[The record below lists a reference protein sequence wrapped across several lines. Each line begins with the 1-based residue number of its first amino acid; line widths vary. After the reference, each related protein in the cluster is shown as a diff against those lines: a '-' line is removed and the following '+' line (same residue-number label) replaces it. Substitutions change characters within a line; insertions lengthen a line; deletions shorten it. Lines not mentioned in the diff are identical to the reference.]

1 MKVLQHFLLLTAA
14 AVIITSCKKSSTTGN
29 GNTTNPATAQ
39 TLSNV
44 SYGTDA
50 AQKMDVYLPANRTT
64 ASTKVMIII
73 HGGAW
78 SSGDKSDLNI
88 FIDTLK
94 KRQPDYAIFNI
105 NYRLST
111 GAANLFPTQEN
122 DVKAAIDFIYNK
134 RNDYIISDKFVLNG
148 QSAGG
153 HLALLHAYKYTTP
166 VKIKA
171 VIDFFGP
178 TDMVDLY
185 NNPGLVPSATVA
197 LIVGAT
203 PTSNPALYQQ
213 SSPINF
219 VTAQCSP
226 TIILQGGADPLVNA
240 TTQSLALKNKLITAG
255 VTNQYVFYP
264 TGGHGDWNAA
274 TFTDAFN
281 NIQAFL
287 AANVQ

>member
-1 MKVLQHFLLLTAA
+1 MKVLQYLLLITVT
-14 AVIITSCKKSSTTGN
+14 AVIISSCKKSSTDSG
-29 GNTTNPATAQ
+29 GTNPATAQ
-39 TLSNV
+39 TISNL
-44 SYGTDA
+44 SYGADA
-50 AQKMDVYLPANRTT
+50 AQKMDVFLPANRST
-64 ASTKVMIII
+64 ASTKSMIII

-78 SSGDKSDLNI
+78 SSGDKADLNA

-94 KRQPDYAIFNI
+94 RRMPDYAIFNI
-105 NYRLST
+105 NYRLAT
-111 GAANLFPTQEN
+111 GTANFFPTQEN
-122 DVKAAIDFIYNK
+122 DVKAAIEFIYSK
-134 RNDYIISDKFVLNG
+134 RSEYFISDKFVLNG

-153 HLALLHAYKYTTP
+153 HLALLHAYKYTSP

-185 NNPGLVPSATVA
+185 NNPGLVPAATIA

-203 PTSNPALYQQ
+203 PTSNATLYQQ
-213 SSPINF
+213 SSPVNF

-226 TIILQGGADPLVNA
+226 TIILQGGVDLLVNA
-240 TTQSLALKNKLITAG
+240 TTQSLALKNKLVTAG
-255 VTNQYVFYP
+255 VVNQYVFYP

>member
-1 MKVLQHFLLLTAA
+1 MKVLQQILFIATAT
-14 AVIITSCKKSSTTGN
+14 VIITSCKKSSTDN
-29 GNTTNPATAQ
+29 GGTTNPAVAQ
-39 TLSNV
+39 SYSNI

-50 AQKMDVYLPANRTT
+50 AQKMDIYLPANRST
-64 ASTKVMIII
+64 ASTKSMIII

-78 SSGDKSDLNI
+78 STGDKADLNA

-94 KRQPDYAIFNI
+94 RRMPDYAIFNI
-105 NYRLST
+105 NYRLTT
-111 GAANLFPTQEN
+111 GTANFFPTQEN
-122 DVKAAIDFIYNK
+122 DVKAAVEFIYSK
-134 RNDYIISDKFVLNG
+134 RSDYLISDKFVLNG
-148 QSAGG
+148 QSAGA
-153 HLALLHAYKYTTP
+153 HLALLQAYKYTTP

-185 NNPGLVPSATVA
+185 NNPGMVPAATIA

-203 PTSNPALYQQ
+203 PTSNPTLYQQ

-240 TTQSLALKNKLITAG
+240 NTQSVALKNKLVTAG

>member
-1 MKVLQHFLLLTAA
+1 MKILQQFLLIAIA
-14 AVIITSCKKSSTTGN
+14 AVTITSCKKSGTDNGGTNSTT
-29 GNTTNPATAQ
+29 AL

-50 AQKMDVYLPANRTT
+50 AQKMDVYLPANRSTT
-64 ASTKVMIII
+64 STKTMIII

-78 SSGDKSDLNI
+78 SSGDKTDLNS

-94 KRQPDYAIFNI
+94 RRMPDYAIFNI

-111 GAANLFPTQEN
+111 GTANLFPTQEN
-122 DVKAAIDFIYNK
+122 DVKTAIEFIYNK
-134 RNDYIISDKFVLNG
+134 RNEYIISDKFVLNG
-148 QSAGG
+148 QSAGA

-178 TDMVDLY
+178 TDMSDLY
-185 NNPGLVPSATVA
+185 NNPGLVPAATLA
-197 LIVGAT
+197 LIIGAT
-203 PTSNPALYQQ
+203 PTSNPTLYQQ
-213 SSPINF
+213 SSPVNF

-240 TTQSLALKNKLITAG
+240 ITQSLALKNKLVTAG
-255 VTNQYVFYP
+255 VANQYVFYP

-281 NIQAFL
+281 NIQLFL